1 MDAEQIKPRNQFDL
15 SHVVIAE
22 RLQGSKLAS
31 FPRRAIAYGI
41 DWMIIL
47 TCTEY
52 FVLLFPLL
60 FVFLFFKKKLR
71 TTLVKNRRLL
81 RKNIDFADK
90 KLEAIAIEPRLRAQF
105 RRHMTVY
112 LYAIIYVPLIVAVVA
127 LLMFFLS
134 FISEQTYLTTQASLV
149 ASMSW
154 FVRPLTD
161 LSNAMGLVV
170 SFFGAFV
177 YFTFFTWRWQGQTP
191 AKRFLKIKVVKLNG
205 KEISLWGSLER
216 VMGYTASASLVGLGF
231 FQYFWD
237 RNCQT
242 THDKITETI
251 VIEA

>member
-1 MDAEQIKPRNQFDL
+1 MNAEQLKSGYQFDL
-15 SHVVIAE
+15 SHVVVDQK
-22 RLQGSKLAS
+22 LQGSKLAS
-31 FPRRAIAYGI
+31 FPRRAIAYGL

-47 TCTEY
+47 LCTEY

-71 TTLVKNRRLL
+71 TALVKNRRLL
-81 RKNIDFADK
+81 RKNINYADK
-90 KLEAIAIEPRLRAQF
+90 KLEAIDIEPRLRAQF
-105 RRHMTVY
+105 RRHMTIY
-112 LYAIIYVPLIVAVVA
+112 LYAIIYVPVLVAAIA
-127 LLMFFLS
+127 LLMFVLNFVSEEVYGTAKAS
-134 FISEQTYLTTQASLV
+134 FIDGL
-149 ASMSW
+149 SW
-154 FVRPLTD
+154 FVRPLSD
-161 LSNAMGLVV
+161 LNEAMGLVV

-216 VMGYTASASLVGLGF
+216 MMGYTASASLVGLGF

-237 RNCQT
+237 RNRQT

-251 VIEA
+251 VVDA